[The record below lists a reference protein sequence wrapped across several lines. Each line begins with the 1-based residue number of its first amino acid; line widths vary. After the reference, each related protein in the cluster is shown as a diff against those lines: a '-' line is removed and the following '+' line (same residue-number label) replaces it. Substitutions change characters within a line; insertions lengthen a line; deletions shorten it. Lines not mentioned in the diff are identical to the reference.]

1 MSTFTVLGE
10 HRGDHWASVFTET
23 VTLAFKDDPTWSP
36 VVESNADDPD
46 AARRYWEFFVRSSQR
61 FPWMGQ
67 SDDGAAV
74 SVWLPPGADELTP
87 EEEDRFPEFAA
98 ELFGASRRDELL
110 RIIERFDAAR
120 PEGEYFYLSLL
131 ATHPTRRGEGLGMRL
146 LESNLRRLDE
156 LEAPSYLESSNP
168 VNDKRYQRLGF
179 RPHGTI
185 VLPSGVKLMTLWRDP
200 QPPATPYKGE

>member
-1 MSTFTVLGE
+1 M
-10 HRGDHWASVFTET
+10 FTET

-87 EEEDRFPEFAA
+87 EEEDRFPDFAA

-110 RIIERFDAAR
+110 GIIERFDAAR
-120 PEGEYFYLSLL
+120 PEGDYFYLSLL
-131 ATHPTRRGEGLGMRL
+131 PPPCVPSHLFSLFPCR
-146 LESNLRRLDE
+146 ESARRLAKLCARDVAYVVFNS
-156 LEAPSYLESSNP
+156 LLGLQWGISCGVSLSSLHTGKIEGRWIGASAAGSASQSP
-168 VNDKRYQRLGF
+168 WLR
-179 RPHGTI
+179 
-185 VLPSGVKLMTLWRDP
+185 
-200 QPPATPYKGE
+200 